1 MGLKIMKFGFLL
13 ACLALVFATM
23 LHADETPFIPPQHKH
38 TNQIH
43 VSAAVPPQILRPKL
57 VVVTYFEVG
66 HDTGDKPGELQFWVE
81 RDHLNRSIEV
91 PGMTHPV
98 RANADGSEIAVV
110 VGPGQ
115 IRPAVNLMAL
125 GHDSRF
131 DLRKS
136 YWLINGIAG
145 VSPEDGSL
153 GAAFWTDYIINGD
166 LLHLIDPREMPK
178 DWSDG
183 FYAIDKTRPDE
194 QPRVS
199 AGSSEDVRTWSH
211 DQAHINERGTV
222 VQMNPQLLRW
232 AYALTKDI
240 RLPQNEAMQSLGAK
254 YIGYPAAQHPPR
266 VAIGANIA
274 GETFW
279 HGSLMDAWAHRWVIY
294 ETDGQAHL
302 GTTAMNDS
310 GAMVALYSLTKAGRA
325 DWNRALLLR
334 TASNFDRQPDGMT
347 AEQSAN
353 AEQHGAYTGYDASL
367 ETAYQ
372 VGSRVAKAILAGQEP
387 RTTRA
392 ALINVQN

>member
-1 MGLKIMKFGFLL
+1 MKFGFLL
-13 ACLALVFATM
+13 AGLGLVCTTM

-38 TNQIH
+38 TIQIH

-115 IRPAVNLMAL
+115 IRPVVNLMAL

-153 GAAFWTDYIINGD
+153 GAAFWTDYVINGD

-183 FYAIDKTRPDE
+183 FYAIDKTQPDE
-194 QPRVS
+194 QPRVPV
-199 AGSSEDVRTWSH
+199 GSSEDVRTWSH
-211 DQAHINERGTV
+211 GQAHINERGTV

-232 AYALTKDI
+232 AYALTKDM
-240 RLPQNEAMQSLGAK
+240 RLPQNEAMQSLGTK

-279 HGSLMDAWAHRWVIY
+279 HGTLMDAWAHRWVTY
-294 ETDGQAHL
+294 ETDGRAHL

-310 GAMVALYSLTKAGRA
+310 GAMAALYSLTKAGRA

-387 RTTRA
+387 HIAQT
-392 ALINVQN
+392 ALNSTEN